1 MLVFLEPNG
10 LTKKGKAKW
19 EKTFPNLPEY
29 GKHGIKINYT
39 DVPPA
44 YNFGMTREDFK
55 DYWLHDEFIGNVQ
68 SWNFARQM
76 FTGIPGNQIETLLK
90 DDDDYEKSGMEL
102 FLTNLF
108 ERLQGIES
116 KLEGIESKIE
126 NIDNDLYDV
135 KNKLP
140 QDEW

>member
-19 EKTFPNLPEY
+19 EKTFPN
-29 GKHGIKINYT
+29 GIKMNYT
-39 DVPPA
+39 DVPLA
-44 YNFGMTREDFK
+44 HNFGMTREDFK

-68 SWNFARQM
+68 SWNFARQI

-90 DDDDYEKSGMEL
+90 DDDYEKSGMEL
-102 FLTNLF
+102 FLANLF

-116 KLEGIESKIE
+116 KIE
-126 NIDNDLYDV
+126 NIEYDLRH
-135 KNKLP
+135 KLP

>member
-1 MLVFLEPNG
+1 MKQMLVFLEPNG
-10 LTKKGKAKW
+10 LTKRGKAKW

-29 GKHGIKINYT
+29 GKHGIKMNYT

-44 YNFGMTREDFK
+44 YNFGMTIEDFK
-55 DYWLHDEFIGNVQ
+55 DYWRHEEFIRNFH
-68 SWNFARQM
+68 SWKFAFQM

-90 DDDDYEKSGMEL
+90 DDEYEKSGMEL
-102 FLTNLF
+102 LLSNLF
-108 ERLQGIES
+108 ERLRD
-116 KLEGIESKIE
+116 IESKIK
-126 NIDNDLYDV
+126 NIDDDLYDV

>member
-10 LTKKGKAKW
+10 LTKRGKAKW

-29 GKHGIKINYT
+29 GKHGIKMNYT
-39 DVPPA
+39 DVPSA

-55 DYWLHDEFIGNVQ
+55 DYWLHEEFIRNLH
-68 SWNFARQM
+68 SWKFAFQM

-90 DDDDYEKSGMEL
+90 DDEYEKSGMEL
-102 FLTNLF
+102 LLSNLF
-108 ERLQGIES
+108 ERLRD
-116 KLEGIESKIE
+116 IESKIE
-126 NIDNDLYDV
+126 NIDDDLYDV
-135 KNKLP
+135 KNKFP

>member
-19 EKTFPNLPEY
+19 EKTFPYLPEY
-29 GKHGIKINYT
+29 GKHGMKMGYT
-39 DVPPA
+39 DVPSA
-44 YNFGMTREDFK
+44 YDFSMIREDFK
-55 DYWLHDEFIGNVQ
+55 DFWLHEEFIGNVQ

-76 FTGIPGNQIETLLK
+76 FTGIPGNQIETLLE

-102 FLTNLF
+102 FLKNLF
-108 ERLQGIES
+108 ERLKS
-116 KLEGIESKIE
+116 IESKIE
-126 NIDNDLYDV
+126 TIDDDLYDV
-135 KNKLP
+135 KNKFP